1 MADVNTVVIVSDKEE
16 LIKQVSQKLVL
27 LRNLDKIKSCSIEE
41 AQNMFEGFSPNTFIL
56 HCERNNPSAL
66 NLIKK
71 IKQNELYKNIPIL
84 LINDSCSRETIIEA
98 FDSGI
103 SDVLFMPIID
113 YELLIRTIWC
123 LQKNELHLSAESKE
137 SFLTSLGVLQEDTGV
152 CAEKYCDEFLKNEIA
167 QTKKYSQKACLLFIE
182 PDDKYPERKSNKE
195 FIEVIKKSIRMNDSI
210 AQKGKNRFYV
220 YLQKTK
226 LNGAYSVFER
236 INNNLGIESG
246 ANAGVV
252 EIQDQKF
259 EDILDALE
267 SALDKASENTNSLIV
282 ASDFYT
288 EKTKPVIDFEAH
300 RDNAS
305 AKGVLEKLEKPSNL
319 KEERTAPYDKT
330 SIKLFNQAYERKLRV
345 VIEPVFKKY
354 EYMLRSQSSDF
365 AVNAYTGAKSIFSV
379 SSGEVSAAISI
390 EYNGIE
396 HAVVRLTIIDNDR
409 KKLFETDT
417 VDFTILDYR
426 KVSMMVSELIEKFMI
441 ILKKRAKNS

>member
-1 MADVNTVVIVSDKEE
+1 VADVNTVVIVSDKET
-16 LIKQVSQKLVL
+16 LIRQVSQKLVL
-27 LRNLDKIKSCSIEE
+27 LRNIDKVKSCSIEE
-41 AQNMFEGFSPNTFIL
+41 VQNLLDSFSPNVIIL
-56 HCERNNPSAL
+56 HCEKNNINAL
-66 NLIKK
+66 SLVKK
-71 IKQNELYKNIPIL
+71 IKQSELYKNIPIL
-84 LINDSCSRETIIEA
+84 LINDNCSRETIIEA

-103 SDVLFMPIID
+103 SDALFMPIID

-123 LQKNELHLSAESKE
+123 LKEHELQLMKESKE
-137 SFLTSLGVLQEDTGV
+137 TFLTSLGILQEDTGV

-167 QTKKYSQKACLLFIE
+167 QSKKYSQRACLLYVE
-182 PDDKYPERKSNKE
+182 PDDKYPETKTNKE
-195 FIEVIKKSIRMNDSI
+195 FIEVIKKSIRSNDTI
-210 AQKGKNRFYV
+210 AMKGKNRFYI

-267 SALDKASENTNSLIV
+267 AALDKASENTNSLIV

-288 EKTKPVIDFEAH
+288 EKTQPVIDFEAH
-300 RDNAS
+300 RNQTG
-305 AKGVLEKLEKPSNL
+305 AKGILEKELHYPTEPK
-319 KEERTAPYDKT
+319 RTYDKT
-330 SIKLFNQAYERKLRV
+330 SIRLFNQAYDRKLRA

-354 EYMLRSQSSDF
+354 EYMLRGKGEDF
-365 AVNAYTGAKSIFSV
+365 AVNSYIGAKSMLSV

-390 EYNGIE
+390 EYNGVE
-396 HAVVRLTIIDNDR
+396 QAMVKLTIIDNDR

-426 KVSMMVSELIEKFMI
+426 KVSLMVSELIEKFMI
-441 ILKKRAKNS
+441 LLKKRAKNS